1 MGLQNLLDMTTVLLL
16 GLIQSI
22 YDYTGWAGIFKEND
36 QHPKRL
42 YFRVVKEI
50 LDFIVVPLIAFY
62 WFDVSI
68 VTLAAFFIAKWFH
81 LCDSFYNIW
90 SFVIKNQG
98 VSEWGY
104 WRWWTPLGLLRT
116 NFWGLQIIKGYTQA
130 DHTNKTGAF
139 YIKPTLMANFL
150 KKKQMTVSIN
160 GFVRGM
166 VSISEA
172 WFQTGLGILL
182 AFLLLWLVG

>member
-16 GLIQSI
+16 GIIQSI
-22 YDYTGWAGIFKEND
+22 YDYVGWAGIFKEND

-42 YFRVVKEI
+42 YFRVIKEI

-104 WRWWTPLGLLRT
+104 WRWWTPLGLLRSK
-116 NFWGLQIIKGYTQA
+116 FWGLQILKGYTQIDFENRLEA
-130 DHTNKTGAF
+130 QKAKKG
-139 YIKPTLMANFL
+139 IIANFL
-150 KKKQMTVSIN
+150 KPQKIVVSVK

-166 VSISEA
+166 VSIREA
-172 WFQTGLGILL
+172 WIQTGLGIVL
-182 AFLLLWLVG
+182 AFLFLWLVG